1 MLTKELAGAPNN
13 LEAFWMPFTA
23 NRDFKARP
31 RLLVGAEG
39 MHYVLSDGRRIIDGT
54 AGLWCCNAGHGR
66 PRIVEAIRQ
75 QAQEM
80 DFAPTFQWGHPKA
93 FELASRLAA
102 MMPGELDHA
111 FFTNSGSESVDTAL
125 KIAIAYQRAI
135 GQGTRTRLIGRERG
149 YHGVGFG
156 GISVGGIVKNR
167 MYYGSLL
174 NGVDHLPS
182 TYVPEQQRWSRGQPA
197 WGAHLADE
205 LLRLINLHD
214 ASTIAAVI
222 VEPVA
227 CSTGVLV
234 PPVGYLERLREITKA
249 HGILLI
255 FDEVITAF
263 GRLGKATAAE
273 RFGVEPDMIT
283 MAKGVTSGTVPM
295 GAVMIR
301 RGIYD
306 AFMEAPER
314 TIELFHGYTYSAHPL
329 ACAAALATL
338 EVYKEE
344 ELFERSADLAPYWEE
359 AIHSLKGAPHVI
371 DLRNIGLI
379 GAIELDPR
387 SGAPGQRGY
396 DAMLKACDLGLMVRV
411 TGDIIALSPP
421 LIIGREQVD
430 QIVEIVRKVL
440 AAID

>member
-167 MYYGSLL
+167 MY
-174 NGVDHLPS
+174 
-182 TYVPEQQRWSRGQPA
+182 
-197 WGAHLADE
+197 
-205 LLRLINLHD
+205 LRL
-214 ASTIAAVI
+214 
-222 VEPVA
+222 
-227 CSTGVLV
+227 
-234 PPVGYLERLREITKA
+234 
-249 HGILLI
+249 
-255 FDEVITAF
+255 
-263 GRLGKATAAE
+263 AAE
-273 RFGVEPDMIT
+273 RRRP
-283 MAKGVTSGTVPM
+283 P
-295 GAVMIR
+295 AVHLR
-301 RGIYD
+301 AG
-306 AFMEAPER
+306 
-314 TIELFHGYTYSAHPL
+314 
-329 ACAAALATL
+329 AAALVARAAGL
-338 EVYKEE
+338 GCASGGRAAAAHQPARCLDHRRRDRGAGGV
-344 ELFERSADLAPYWEE
+344 LDRACWCRPWAISSGCGRS
-359 AIHSLKGAPHVI
+359 
-371 DLRNIGLI
+371 
-379 GAIELDPR
+379 PR
-387 SGAPGQRGY
+387 RTASCSSSTR
-396 DAMLKACDLGLMVRV
+396 
-411 TGDIIALSPP
+411 
-421 LIIGREQVD
+421 
-430 QIVEIVRKVL
+430 
-440 AAID
+440 